1 MTSDVIAVG
10 GLVLRRPAEDDAAA
24 VLALA
29 LDPDVIRWNPM
40 RVHDLESAVAWC
52 RSSADWSSG
61 SHASWV
67 VAEATRPVA
76 VATVSVF
83 DIDADHAAAG
93 IGYRVAPG
101 HRSRGIAR
109 TTVAAASA
117 WAFEALGLARLQL
130 VHAVD
135 NVASC
140 RVATAAGFAL
150 EGTLRSSYL
159 DGWGIRHD
167 EHVHGRLAGD
177 PAPEPPDPRRAQDGR
192 A

>member
-1 MTSDVIAVG
+1 MTSDVITVD
-10 GLVLRRPAEDDAAA
+10 GLVLRRPTEDDAAA

-40 RVHDLESAVAWC
+40 RVHDLESAAAWC

-67 VAEATRPVA
+67 VAEATRPEA

-109 TTVAAASA
+109 TAVAAASA
-117 WAFEALGLARLQL
+117 WAFEALGLVRLQL

-135 NVASC
+135 NGASC
-140 RVATAAGFAL
+140 RVATAAGFTL
-150 EGTLRSSYL
+150 EGHLRSSYL

-177 PAPEPPDPRRAQDGR
+177 EPPALPGPAPVQDGR

>member
-1 MTSDVIAVG
+1 MVPVERRLELGLPRLVG
-10 GLVLRRPAEDDAAA
+10 RR
-24 VLALA
+24 
-29 LDPDVIRWNPM
+29 R
-40 RVHDLESAVAWC
+40 
-52 RSSADWSSG
+52 G
-61 SHASWV
+61 HASRGRGDRLGV
-67 VAEATRPVA
+67 RHRCRPRRCRDRLPGRA
-76 VATVSVF
+76 RISWP
-83 DIDADHAAAG
+83 AAG
-93 IGYRVAPG
+93 
-101 HRSRGIAR
+101 R
-109 TTVAAASA
+109 TFAAASA